1 MTVSR
6 RGLLASS
13 AAAGLGLAAG
23 GGAAAQRRTPRAR
36 LRLSSQEGV
45 IPGNSLAEKLDR
57 MERWGFEGLEVW
69 GGGLAGRATDLKETL
84 RGRSVKISAI
94 CAGFEGALIS
104 HDAAERQKAVRS
116 TREILTAAGD
126 LGALGMVVVP
136 AFNGQT
142 TLGHVEAR
150 KVLIDQLPA
159 LGEHAK
165 SCGTRVLLEPLNR
178 GEAWFLRQLADAA
191 AICRDARN
199 EGVCMMGDFYHMFI
213 EEPNDLGA
221 FLSGR
226 DYLHHVHLA
235 SRRRVLPGQ
244 DERDF
249 REGFRALKMIG
260 YQGFCS
266 LECGCDGDRETEIP
280 KSVRFL
286 RDQWAKA

>member
-69 GGGLAGRATDLKETL
+69 GGGLAGRATDLKATL